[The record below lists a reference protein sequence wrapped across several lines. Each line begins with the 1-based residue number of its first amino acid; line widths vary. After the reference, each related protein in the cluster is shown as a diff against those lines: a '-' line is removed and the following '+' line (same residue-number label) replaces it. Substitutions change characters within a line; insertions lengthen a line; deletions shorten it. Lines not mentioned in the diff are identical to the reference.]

1 MAAFELAIFLV
12 FPAAMALAGSMDLF
26 TMTIPNRISLLLIGG
41 ASFVLRHSPA
51 WGWMEIGTHALTGIA
66 MLAIGIAFF
75 AKGWIGGGD
84 AKFFAATAL
93 WLGHEHLFEYA
104 LVAAVF
110 GGLLTVALLLVRYF
124 HLPLALARIGWIAR
138 LHDANHGVPYGIA
151 LAAAGLLIYP
161 QTGWMTALA
170 G

>member
-1 MAAFELAIFLV
+1 MVFELAVLLV
-12 FPAAMALAGSMDLF
+12 FPAAMAVAASMDLF
-26 TMTIPNRISLLLIGG
+26 TMTIPNRISLALIAGFFCLAPFAG
-41 ASFVLRHSPA
+41 L
-51 WGWMEIGTHALTGIA
+51 GWSDIAGHALTGLV

-93 WLGHEHLFEYA
+93 WLGYEHLFEYA
-104 LVAAVF
+104 LLASIF
-110 GGLLTVALLLVRYF
+110 GGLLTVVFLLVRYVQ
-124 HLPLALARIGWIAR
+124 LPLFLTRQDWIAR

-151 LAAAGLLIYP
+151 LAAAGLTIYP
-161 QTGWMTALA
+161 NTGWFSAIA